1 MAYILRD
8 WKTGQ
13 DKLKEFLGEE
23 YKDFNLVIA
32 LANGRPC
39 EGRVLLKSFE
49 ELRTRAKLPN
59 VVFHSLRHSGTT
71 YKLKLNHGDIKATQG
86 DIGHAQ
92 ADMITEVYSHILDE
106 DRKINAQKF
115 EAAFYGGIDLRKHN
129 PPAKNTTNDTE
140 EPKPAA
146 FDLNAL
152 IQQLQ
157 NSPELASTLAQLL
170 AQ

>member
-1 MAYILRD
+1 M
-8 WKTGQ
+8 
-13 DKLKEFLGEE
+13 
-23 YKDFNLVIA
+23 
-32 LANGRPC
+32 
-39 EGRVLLKSFE
+39 KSFE

-59 VVFHSLRHSGTT
+59 VVFHSLRHSSTT

-86 DIGHAQ
+86 DTGHAQ
-92 ADMITEVYSHILDE
+92 TDMITEVYSHILDE

-115 EAAFYGGIDLRKHN
+115 DAAFYGGVDLRKYN
-129 PPAKNTTNDTE
+129 PPTENKTNVTTE
-140 EPKPAA
+140 SKPAS

>member
-1 MAYILRD
+1 M
-8 WKTGQ
+8 
-13 DKLKEFLGEE
+13 
-23 YKDFNLVIA
+23 
-32 LANGRPC
+32 
-39 EGRVLLKSFE
+39 
-49 ELRTRAKLPN
+49 
-59 VVFHSLRHSGTT
+59 H
-71 YKLKLNHGDIKATQG
+71 
-86 DIGHAQ
+86 Q

-115 EAAFYGGIDLRKHN
+115 EAAFYGGVDLRKHN
-129 PPAKNTTNDTE
+129 PPTENTTNDTE